1 MHWLCWAICISLS
14 PNLIIGS
21 LFQSPSP
28 ALNLYFS
35 VLAPNLYFLAPPPNL
50 YFPTPG
56 LSLRFIHVFFFKVFN
71 LSLGAITTTIYNYK
85 NFCSC
90 EIVWIDNCHST
101 IQATWLPTTATGKG
115 HREKKILI
123 KKKISNSRKIY
134 PNREKKKSI
143 ERSLC
148 KSREQYLL

>member
-1 MHWLCWAICISLS
+1 M
-14 PNLIIGS
+14 G
-21 LFQSPSP
+21 
-28 ALNLYFS
+28 NLYFS
-35 VLAPNLYFLAPPPNL
+35 FPEPYHWLPIPVPVSGPQFVFLGPSPKFVFPGSGTKFVFSNSWVVLAFH
-50 YFPTPG
+50 
-56 LSLRFIHVFFFKVFN
+56 SCFFFKVFN
-71 LSLGAITTTIYNYK
+71 LLLGAITTTIYNYK
-85 NFCSC
+85 NFCFC

-134 PNREKKKSI
+134 PNREKKKKKKSI